1 VAFIFLGGVFS
12 IMELW
17 TWVILLS
24 INLYGFMLMGLDKS
38 RAKKGSWRISERALW
53 ITAIC
58 FGAVGAL
65 LGMNVFRHKTRHN
78 SFRIGF
84 LVLAALQIALLYVY
98 LK

>member
-1 VAFIFLGGVFS
+1 VAFIFLGEVFS
-12 IMELW
+12 DMDLW
-17 TWVILLS
+17 TWVILLF

-38 RAKKGSWRISERALW
+38 RAKQGGWRISERSLW

-58 FGAVGAL
+58 FGAVGTL

-78 SFRIGF
+78 TFRIGF
-84 LVLAALQIALLYVY
+84 LVLAALQMALLYLF